1 MHGGAINQDNPE
13 VRQRCCTYLQIGRMP
28 CWSRLLVCILAYYR
42 HPCCILL
49 HLVAQITKLNQLK
62 LPNCIYLHTQVGAT
76 CDTYWCR
83 VLELSYQVP
92 AWCTN
97 AEKLGTKKMYF
108 QSCNVLYYSVP
119 SFPEHHFLSL
129 TVALWTGTQGKGGS
143 VDWEPGD
150 NRSFPSTFADPKTAT
165 AFADKS
171 W

>member
-1 MHGGAINQDNPE
+1 MLHIPSDRPDAMLKPFT
-13 VRQRCCTYLQIGRMP
+13 CLHT
-28 CWSRLLVCILAYYR
+28 CILQTS
-42 HPCCILL
+42 LL

-62 LPNCIYLHTQVGAT
+62 LPNCMYLHTQVGAT